1 MVCQY
6 THGNQT
12 FSAVE
17 LDEKLKG
24 LPLSQLRMA
33 VEGLAAEVA
42 SESEP
47 EVKFSFAG
55 RKAKTAAH
63 DALATAKEALAKGA
77 SAQVVRRETGWFK
90 GADGLWRFEITDHDA
105 QLKFPGDSLP
115 DDIKVHRVDG
125 KHWVTLKLSEVLEHP
140 RLFAAY
146 PELANMDITLQDY
159 NTGALGTQGEYHKD
173 FGGFIR
179 MPNSFHKRPIAE
191 ASDGPFG
198 ITQEEADAI
207 NAENEGKSAFR
218 LSNPKGMLSTLLH
231 ELQHAIQEREGF
243 ADGGAPSQGFA
254 DQVRDALKSIHQDT
268 REAVQNWRLQNSDVI
283 DEAQAT
289 TAKARYALMYESAQ
303 RLQSYADRD
312 SPSGVMR
319 LIRQEMQ
326 WIYEPEFAGHPL
338 ASQLQRDFYAI
349 PKPSKLAERNRF
361 LADFARRGALLLQEH
376 IPHELQQSFAS
387 DTRQLKS
394 LVKALAKQSQKAREK
409 LEPLSD
415 LQRKM
420 REAGDIAMHHANA
433 SPMQIYTALAG
444 EVEARN
450 VEARQHMTEEE
461 RRNRPPEATEDVERR
476 YQIVLM
482 QDSTMQSPHL
492 HSVVASLEPQSSAA
506 TPDMS
511 YQIDHKPLTKEGGA
525 ASLDDLT
532 AAFPDDIYSAQA
544 LQFYGSGDPRE
555 KAALKVMQSVRGNP
569 DAKVSIY
576 RGVPSGVNAIN
587 AGDWVTLSKDVA
599 QDYADQHDGGK
610 VISMQV
616 PAAHVTAW
624 ADSLLEFGYYPAEDA
639 KQSVRR
645 TAVTETP
652 EFKAWFGNSK
662 VVDANGKPLV
672 VYHGTNADFSV
683 FKPSKT
689 GTFGP
694 GIYFADSGSD
704 AASAYGDNI
713 VDAYLSIQNPWL
725 VDADPDSDAAYEE
738 DHDNPAVEAVL
749 SLPNGRALLDKA
761 KREESEHFDEDLK
774 NELISLGYDGV
785 IATYPDGSKEFVA
798 FNPSQVK
805 SATGNNGNFDPA
817 NPDIRY
823 SVSRLPRAIIGDTL
837 GALAKHPDYQ
847 AAKAGDEDAAMRVA
861 ADIVNAEL
869 VSKLQGVQADAVLG
883 VMVDEAGGVNMVP
896 TAAAAQLASS
906 LGLPMGHGVYKSAGA
921 KRTTLLGLERVFSRP
936 TFAGSV
942 PAGTRFIVL
951 DDTLTQG
958 GTIAAMAEHLHAQ
971 GAEVAAVVA
980 LTGKNYSS
988 QLAPSESTI
997 ARLRAQLGDVEND
1010 FEQATGRRF
1019 ADLTESE
1026 ARYLA
1031 NYRPQEAVRAR
1042 IAQATERGSA
1052 APDGSQAGSE
1062 AAVKQS
1068 ARRTPQEET
1077 EAFKRWF
1084 GDSKVVDADGKPLV
1098 VYHGT
1103 QAEFTEFDRE
1113 VADETIGGWWF
1124 TDDGNYAYDIARGG
1138 WDVRAPGVK
1147 ANVMDVYLSI
1157 QNPVFFD
1164 VLAEGEKLAEEIGV
1178 DAPADA
1184 NEAQELLSGGI
1195 GWDQIV
1201 KDMVRD
1207 AKRKGHDGLVITN
1220 FQDGRLTTSTAYI
1233 AFRPEQIKSATGNNG
1248 NFDPTDP
1255 DIRRSVRR
1263 SNAAWQGPSASKW
1276 DDMVYR
1282 LQDKQVDA
1290 KRVVDEIAKVNGA
1303 IQDDLDVYLNER
1315 LFHGRS
1321 AKRTQDFVNDELNP
1335 LVKDMAKAGL
1345 KIEDLDEYLH
1355 ARHAKEANR
1364 VIAERNPDIPD
1375 GGSGMTNDE
1384 VDNYFAKLSA
1394 KDRAVLERMAA
1405 KVDAIMAKTRQLYVD
1420 YELESQA
1427 TVDSW
1432 GQMFQHYVPLMR
1444 EDQESRPGIGQGYSV
1459 KGRETKGRTGST
1471 RKVVDILANIAMQRE
1486 RAIVRGEK
1494 NRVAQ
1499 ALVGLAT
1506 ANPNA
1511 QFWEVDQPK
1520 VEQVFNPKTGLVEN
1534 RVDPMWKNRENA
1546 IVAKVREADG
1556 SVKEHAVVFN
1566 ERNERALRMAES
1578 LKNLDAAQLEGLWGA
1593 SAQITRYFSA
1603 INTQY
1608 NPVFGIVNFVR
1619 DVQGAAINLASTP
1632 LKGQQRKVLRNVLPA
1647 LAGIWSDLRAQRN
1660 GAQGKGQ
1667 WAALWDEFQMVGGQ
1681 TGYRDLFRTSA
1692 DRADAIRQTLDP
1704 YAWMQSK
1711 WGKIFTAGGAL
1722 KVPMAVAQK
1731 HLGWMFDMLSDYNE
1745 AIENGVRLSAYKA
1758 GLDQGMSKE
1767 RAAALAK
1774 NLTVDFNKKGQV
1786 AQQAGALYAFFNAAM
1801 QGTARMGE
1809 VLVTM
1814 EPGKPKTMRLSSTG
1828 KKIVG
1833 GGMLLGAMQALA
1845 MAAAGFDEENPP
1857 EFVRERAL
1865 IIPTFGL
1872 LGSPEKGYIS
1882 IPMPLG
1888 LHVIPNIG
1896 RSAVEFAM
1904 SGFEKPAQRAIALM
1918 AVFADAFN
1926 PIGNA
1931 GMSVQTLTPT
1941 ALDPLVALTENRDF
1955 AGRPIAKESRNEAVP
1970 GHALGRDT
1978 STVVGKAV
1986 AEAIN
1991 WLSGGNEY
1999 VSGALSPTPDQIDYL
2014 IGQIFGGVGREYSKV
2029 EQTLTSAFT
2038 GEELATHKIPLVGR
2052 LVGNAEGQSSQSGSF
2067 YANLERVNR
2076 VETQAKAMREDGKRE
2091 EAREFLQTRPER
2103 YLMAKANSAERQLQK
2118 LRQKKRELIKNGAD
2132 ATQVKRVE
2140 EQITDVMKR
2149 FNDAV
2154 AELKSNQKA

>member
-1 MVCQY
+1 MSCRYIYQGKQY
-6 THGNQT
+6 E
-12 FSAVE
+12 AWE
-17 LDEKLKG
+17 LAELLKS
-24 LPLSQLRMA
+24 LPLSVLRQG
-33 VEGLAAEVA
+33 VEKLVHAGTVP
-42 SESEP
+42 S
-47 EVKFSFAG
+47 SFVDTG
-55 RKAKTAAH
+55 WKTA
-63 DALATAKEALAKGA
+63 T
-77 SAQVVRRETGWFK
+77 
-90 GADGLWRFEITDHDA
+90 
-105 QLKFPGDSLP
+105 
-115 DDIKVHRVDG
+115 
-125 KHWVTLKLSEVLEHP
+125 
-140 RLFAAY
+140 
-146 PELANMDITLQDY
+146 
-159 NTGALGTQGEYHKD
+159 
-173 FGGFIR
+173 
-179 MPNSFHKRPIAE
+179 
-191 ASDGPFG
+191 
-198 ITQEEADAI
+198 
-207 NAENEGKSAFR
+207 
-218 LSNPKGMLSTLLH
+218 
-231 ELQHAIQEREGF
+231 
-243 ADGGAPSQGFA
+243 
-254 DQVRDALKSIHQDT
+254 
-268 REAVQNWRLQNSDVI
+268 
-283 DEAQAT
+283 
-289 TAKARYALMYESAQ
+289 
-303 RLQSYADRD
+303 
-312 SPSGVMR
+312 
-319 LIRQEMQ
+319 
-326 WIYEPEFAGHPL
+326 
-338 ASQLQRDFYAI
+338 
-349 PKPSKLAERNRF
+349 
-361 LADFARRGALLLQEH
+361 
-376 IPHELQQSFAS
+376 
-387 DTRQLKS
+387 
-394 LVKALAKQSQKAREK
+394 
-409 LEPLSD
+409 
-415 LQRKM
+415 
-420 REAGDIAMHHANA
+420 
-433 SPMQIYTALAG
+433 
-444 EVEARN
+444 
-450 VEARQHMTEEE
+450 
-461 RRNRPPEATEDVERR
+461 
-476 YQIVLM
+476 
-482 QDSTMQSPHL
+482 
-492 HSVVASLEPQSSAA
+492 
-506 TPDMS
+506 
-511 YQIDHKPLTKEGGA
+511 
-525 ASLDDLT
+525 
-532 AAFPDDIYSAQA
+532 
-544 LQFYGSGDPRE
+544 
-555 KAALKVMQSVRGNP
+555 
-569 DAKVSIY
+569 
-576 RGVPSGVNAIN
+576 
-587 AGDWVTLSKDVA
+587 
-599 QDYADQHDGGK
+599 
-610 VISMQV
+610 
-616 PAAHVTAW
+616 
-624 ADSLLEFGYYPAEDA
+624 
-639 KQSVRR
+639 
-645 TAVTETP
+645 
-652 EFKAWFGNSK
+652 
-662 VVDANGKPLV
+662 
-672 VYHGTNADFSV
+672 
-683 FKPSKT
+683 
-689 GTFGP
+689 
-694 GIYFADSGSD
+694 
-704 AASAYGDNI
+704 
-713 VDAYLSIQNPWL
+713 
-725 VDADPDSDAAYEE
+725 
-738 DHDNPAVEAVL
+738 
-749 SLPNGRALLDKA
+749 
-761 KREESEHFDEDLK
+761 
-774 NELISLGYDGV
+774 
-785 IATYPDGSKEFVA
+785 
-798 FNPSQVK
+798 
-805 SATGNNGNFDPA
+805 
-817 NPDIRY
+817 
-823 SVSRLPRAIIGDTL
+823 LPRAIIADTL
-837 GALAKHPDYQ
+837 GTLAQHTDYQ

-921 KRTTLLGLERVFSRP
+921 RRTTLLGLERVFSRP

-1098 VYHGT
+1098 VYHGST
-1103 QAEFTEFDRE
+1103 KNISTFNTRGEGDEVGAFFTTN
-1113 VADETIGGWWF
+1113 AASLDEYTDGPGG
-1124 TDDGNYAYDIARGG
+1124 
-1138 WDVRAPGVK
+1138 
-1147 ANVMDVYLSI
+1147 NVTPVYLAIS
-1157 QNPVFFD
+1157 NPYEVTD
-1164 VLAEGEKLAEEIGV
+1164 AQWSRAEGMSPRA
-1178 DAPADA
+1178 A
-1184 NEAQELLSGGI
+1184 
-1195 GWDQIV
+1195 
-1201 KDMVRD
+1201 RD
-1207 AKRKGHDGLVITN
+1207 AGHDGYIIRG
-1220 FQDGRLTTSTAYI
+1220 QDGGDTYI

-1248 NFDPTDP
+1248 NFDPTSP

-1263 SNAAWQGPSASKW
+1263 SNAAWQGPGASKW

-1364 VIAERNPDIPD
+1364 VIAERNPDMPD
-1375 GGSGMTNDE
+1375 GGSGMTDAE

-1593 SAQITRYFSA
+1593 SAKITRYFSA

-1608 NPVFGIVNFVR
+1608 NPVFGIVNFMR

-1845 MAAAGFDEENPP
+1845 MAAAGFDDENPP

-1882 IPMPLG
+1882 IPIPLG

-1941 ALDPLVALTENRDF
+1941 ALDPLVALTENKDF

-1986 AEAIN
+1986 AEGIN

-2014 IGQIFGGVGREYSKV
+2014 IGQVFGGVGRELGKV
-2029 EQTLTSAFT
+2029 QQTATSLNS
-2038 GEELATHKIPLVGR
+2038 GEELPTHKIPLVGR
-2052 LVGNAEGQSSQSGSF
+2052 LIGNAEGQSSQSSSF

-2076 VETQAKAMREDGKRE
+2076 VETEAKAMREDGKRE
-2091 EAREFLQTRPER
+2091 EARKFLQTRPER

-2140 EQITDVMKR
+2140 EQITQVMKR